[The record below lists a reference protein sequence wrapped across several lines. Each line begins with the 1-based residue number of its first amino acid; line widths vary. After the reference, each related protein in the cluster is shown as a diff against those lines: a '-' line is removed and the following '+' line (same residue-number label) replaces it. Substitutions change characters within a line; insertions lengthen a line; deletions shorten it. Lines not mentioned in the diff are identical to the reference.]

1 MGKYLFSVNTYF
13 SPELLDIVEE
23 NKSFSLTLLVPA
35 THNQPSALDLLIT
48 KLCFSN
54 SHLLREKNYKPLN
67 VWRCWD
73 VHRGAHMSHFV
84 RASGEGLPVSEDTGG
99 EACIEVEKE
108 WGRKERMGLN
118 PPTSKLFP
126 PAVSCDIYLLR
137 WFCQK
142 PSGLAM
148 PPHSLICC
156 LVLSRLS
163 SEKEGVKGS
172 AKDTPRG
179 KNMAHRVHLDTP
191 HTIPY
196 TLTHT
201 NITPD
206 DAQEGWGVGGHQ
218 ALIIIKGPMICFL
231 LHWEEHG
238 SHLNEYQ
245 INTLKLLQHS
255 PDCCVQSMHCNKQKP
270 KIWWRLRD
278 FSFVNIGDH
287 EHRYCLRVHFSY

>member
-1 MGKYLFSVNTYF
+1 METIKPGLGKYLFRVNTDF
-13 SPELLDIVEE
+13 SPELLDTVEE
-23 NKSFSLTLLVPA
+23 NKSFSRTLLVPA
-35 THNQPSALDLLIT
+35 THNQPSAPDLLIT

-84 RASGEGLPVSEDTGG
+84 RASGEGLPASEDTGG
-99 EACIEVEKE
+99 EAPVLRLRKSEEEKRE
-108 WGRKERMGLN
+108 WGSTPPHQSFSLQRCLVIFIYWDDFARN
-118 PPTSKLFP
+118 PVAWL
-126 PAVSCDIYLLR
+126 C
-137 WFCQK
+137 
-142 PSGLAM
+142 

-163 SEKEGVKGS
+163 SEKEGVRGS

-179 KNMAHRVHLDTP
+179 KNMAHRVHLETP
-191 HTIPY
+191 HTIPH

-201 NITPD
+201 QTSH
-206 DAQEGWGVGGHQ
+206 QMMRGKGWEGEVHQ

-231 LHWEEHG
+231 LHFKEHG

-245 INTLKLLQHS
+245 INTLKLLQRA
-255 PDCCVQSMHCNKQKP
+255 PDCCVQSMHRNKRKL
-270 KIWWRLRD
+270 KKSRR
-278 FSFVNIGDH
+278 
-287 EHRYCLRVHFSY
+287 